1 MKKLLVGMLLLTG
14 VLFVNGQVANLKAK
28 ENFEPEA
35 KGSLAGIITDAAT
48 GKPLAGA
55 TIYFADLKV
64 GAAADAVG
72 NYKLPYVP
80 AGTFIAEISYLGYS
94 SKAETVVISGDTKL
108 DFTLS
113 STAAEQSNV
122 TVTGVSKATAIK
134 RTPIPVTVVSKTY
147 LNRSSASNLMDAIGH
162 QPGVSTVTTGP
173 AISKPFIRGLGYNRI
188 ITINDGIRQEGQQW
202 GDEHGIEIDE
212 YSAQKVEILR
222 GPASL
227 MYGSDAL
234 AGVINILTNVP
245 VADGTIKA
253 NLSGSLNNNN
263 DQRGAHA
270 NLAGNIDGFNW
281 NVYGSY
287 KKAGDFSNVHDGR
300 VLNSRFREAN
310 FGGYV
315 GINRSWGYSHFLFSK
330 YDQKPG
336 LVEGERDAEGKFILY
351 GGTPFETTASD
362 EILRS
367 KSLLIPYQHIQHT
380 KFALDNSFNIGNG
393 RLTAIVG
400 YQQNE
405 RREYGNPEDINSADL
420 WFDLKT
426 INYNIA
432 YHLKEKNGYKT
443 SFGVT
448 GMQQANRNKGS
459 EFLIPEYDLFDIG
472 AFIYTQKQ
480 ISNKLSASGGLR
492 FDTRSLNSRE
502 LMEGADIKFTA
513 FKKSFSNISGSAGL
527 SYDFTKDITL
537 KANVARGFR
546 APSIPELA
554 ANGEHEGTN
563 RYEIGNNNLKSET
576 SLQFDGGIEINSSHF
591 NLAVN
596 GFYNNIQNYIF
607 YGKLLASDGSD
618 SLSNGTTSFKF
629 NQQSAALAG
638 FEISFD
644 LHPHP
649 FDWLHFENT
658 LSVVRGRFDKDVD
671 GTKNLPLISPARFL
685 SELRAE
691 FPNELENMPNF
702 YVKLEME
709 NVANQNNPFT
719 GYGTETR
726 TAGYTLF
733 NLGLGTDIAFEGH
746 KFCSFNIALNN
757 IGDVAYQNHLSRLK
771 YTAENVVTGRTG
783 VFNIG
788 RNFTARLILPFG
800 WKASPNPS
808 GRGALKL

>member
-1 MKKLLVGMLLLTG
+1 MRHLFLSALLMACTFQGIA
-14 VLFVNGQVANLKAK
+14 QEKNLKHK
-28 ENFEPEA
+28 ETFEPEA
-35 KGSLAGIITDAAT
+35 KGSLTGKITDLAT

-55 TIYFADLKV
+55 SIYFADLRV
-64 GAAADAVG
+64 GAVADTDG
-72 NYKLPYVP
+72 NYKLPYVS
-80 AGTFIAEISYLGYS
+80 AGTFIAEISYPGYS
-94 SKAETVVISGDTKL
+94 SLAETVVINGDTKV

-113 STAAEQSNV
+113 STAAEQNNV
-122 TVTGVSKATAIK
+122 TVTGVSRATSIK
-134 RTPIPVTVVSKTY
+134 RTPIPVTIVSKTY
-147 LNRSSASNLMDAIGH
+147 LNRTSASNLIEALGH
-162 QPGVSTVTTGP
+162 QAGVSTVTTGP

-245 VADGTIKA
+245 VAEGTVKA
-253 NLSGSLNNNN
+253 NLAGSLNDNN
-263 DQRGAHA
+263 DQRGAYA
-270 NLAGNIDGFNW
+270 NVAGNINGFNW
-281 NVYGSY
+281 NAYGSF
-287 KKAGDFSNVHDGR
+287 KKAGDYSNAYDGR

-315 GINRSWGYSHFLFSK
+315 GVNRSWGYSHFLFSK
-330 YDQKPG
+330 YGQRPG
-336 LVEGERDAEGKFILY
+336 LVEGERDTDGKFILY
-351 GGTPFETTASD
+351 GGTPFETTASGD
-362 EILRS
+362 ILNS
-367 KSLLIPYQHIQHT
+367 KDLLIPFQHIRHT
-380 KFALDNSFNIGNG
+380 KFALDNNFNIGTS
-393 RLTAIVG
+393 RLSAVIG

-405 RREYGNPEDINSADL
+405 RKEFGNAEDVNAAGL

-432 YHLKEKNGYKT
+432 YHLKEKNGFKT

-448 GMQQANRNKGS
+448 GMQQVNKNKGS
-459 EFLIPEYDLFDIG
+459 EFLIPEYDLFDMG
-472 AFIYTQKQ
+472 GFVYTQKQ
-480 ISNKLSASGGLR
+480 ISNKLSASGGIR
-492 FDTRSLNSRE
+492 FDYRNLNSKE
-502 LMEGADIKFTA
+502 LFEGNDKKFTA
-513 FKKSFSNISGSAGL
+513 FKKSFSNVSGSAGI
-527 SYDFTKDITL
+527 SYYFTKEVTL
-537 KANVARGFR
+537 KANAARGFR
-546 APSIPELA
+546 SPSIPELA

-576 SLQFDGGIEINSSHF
+576 SFQFDGGMEINSSHF

-596 GFYNNIQNYIF
+596 GFYNNIHNYIF
-607 YGKLLASDGSD
+607 YGKLLAFDGSD
-618 SLSNGTTSFKF
+618 SLTNGTTSFKF
-629 NQQSAALAG
+629 NQQSATLSG

-658 LSVVRGRFDKDVD
+658 LSVVRGRFSNEVD
-671 GTKNLPLISPARFL
+671 GTKNLPLISPSRFL

-691 FPNELENMPNF
+691 LPNQLENMPNF

-726 TAGYTLF
+726 TDGYTLF
-733 NLGLGTDIAFEGH
+733 NMGLGTDLNFEGH
-746 KFCSFNIALNN
+746 KLCSFSISMNN
-757 IGDVAYQNHLSRLK
+757 LGDVAYQNHLSRLK
-771 YTAENVVTGRTG
+771 YTAENIVTGRTG
-783 VFNIG
+783 VFNMG
-788 RNFTARLILPFG
+788 RNFTARLILPFD
-800 WKASPNPS
+800 WKVRKS
-808 GRGALKL
+808 